1 MASIYDI
8 KPQFQALLR
17 PATNRLA
24 AWGVTANQV
33 TVAAAGLSLVV
44 GGVIAVAQ
52 PIHRVL
58 LLLPVVLLVRMALNA
73 VDGMLAREHNQK
85 SSLGA
90 ILNELGDVISDAGLY
105 LSLATVPGVRPTLVV
120 LMVLLAIL
128 SELAGVV
135 AVQIGAS
142 RRYEGPMGKS
152 DRAFVIGALGLALG
166 LGVAPGRWTDW
177 LLIGMSALIALTI
190 YNRCRRALREAP

>member
-33 TVAAAGLSLVV
+33 TVAAAVLSLVV
-44 GGVIAVAQ
+44 GVVIAVAQ
-52 PIHRVL
+52 PNYRVL

-105 LSLATVPGVRPTLVV
+105 LSLATVAGVRPVLVV
-120 LMVLLAIL
+120 LLVLLAIL

-135 AVQIGAS
+135 AVQIDAS

-166 LGVAPGRWTDW
+166 LGVAPGPWTDW
-177 LLIGMSALIALTI
+177 LLIGMSALIVFTI

>member
-17 PATNRLA
+17 PATIRLA

-33 TVAAAGLSLVV
+33 TVAAAVLSLVV

-52 PIHRVL
+52 PNIRVL

-105 LSLATVPGVRPTLVV
+105 LSLATVAGVRPTLVV

-166 LGVAPGRWTDW
+166 LGVSPGRWTDW
-177 LLIGMSALIALTI
+177 LLIVMSALIAYTI